1 MGSHRNR
8 ELLEASIDAIE
19 DIFYVFTPEG
29 SFVEWNEKFAAVT
42 GHTEEELSHLNPIDL
57 VPDAQRPEVNEA
69 LDAVTEDLTGTRF
82 ATVLKTKAGNALPY
96 EFQWTPF
103 DSEDGTERVVAGIG
117 REITDEHQL
126 FADQQSTV
134 AGSQKPSVP
143 IVEIWDGI
151 LLSTVV
157 GKLSS
162 AEAETFTE
170 QLLSLIAERDASVA
184 IIDITGAE
192 LVDTQTA
199 QHLIDTIHAVK
210 LMGGQ
215 TIITG
220 LNPDISQ
227 TLVKL
232 GIGFDVET
240 RSSLQ
245 DGLKTALTIQGVSID

>member
-1 MGSHRNR
+1 MRENIPP
-8 ELLEASIDAIE
+8 ELLEESINSLGDL
-19 DIFYVFTPEG
+19 FYVFTPEG
-29 SFVEWNEKFAAVT
+29 RITDWNTQFTNVT
-42 GHTEEELSHLNPIDL
+42 GYSDEEISELNVPAL
-57 VPDAQRPEVNEA
+57 VPETERERLNEA
-69 LDAVTEDLTGTRF
+69 IDTVTQDSARVTFSTELETKTGNR
-82 ATVLKTKAGNALPY
+82 VPY
-96 EFQWTPF
+96 EFQWAQIDTP
-103 DSEDGTERVVAGIG
+103 ERNDGAVASIG
-117 REITDEHQL
+117 REIAEPHQE
-126 FADQQSTV
+126 AEGQKKSYK
-134 AGSQKPSVP
+134 SQELSVP

-151 LLSTVV
+151 LLSTVI

-170 QLLSLIAERDASVA
+170 ALLDRIAEKGASIA
-184 IIDITGAE
+184 IIDITGADS
-192 LVDTQTA
+192 VDTQTA

-232 GIGFDVET
+232 GVAFDVET

-245 DGLKTALTIQGVSID
+245 DGLKTALELQEVSID